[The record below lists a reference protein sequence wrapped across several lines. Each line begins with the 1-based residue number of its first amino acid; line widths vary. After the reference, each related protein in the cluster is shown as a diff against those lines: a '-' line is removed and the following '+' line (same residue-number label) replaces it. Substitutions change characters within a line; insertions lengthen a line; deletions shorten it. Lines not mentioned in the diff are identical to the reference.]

1 MFPQTPSPLS
11 QPPAQGNALTQN
23 LFGTQTV
30 HTREID
36 GHTYKV
42 FLFGSEVA
50 LDHLP
55 WLLKIAAGPVA
66 VALDTFKSAVVDGLK
81 NGGPAPMGTAEA
93 LNVLANAILEAGGA
107 QRAKALCSTTYVTV
121 FYGGK
126 KQEFALS
133 EHFDPCFQ
141 GRYGTLLKV
150 LAFVLEVNYLPFLS
164 AAPSGG
170 LSPLSLLKERFKAAL
185 QPSSPDSTSP
195 NKSGS
200 SSESQAAGA
209 STPTSSSE
217 AGRSTTSS
225 TRMKRS
231 TSKTPR
237 K

>member
-1 MFPQTPSPLS
+1 MFPQTPSPFS
-11 QPPAQGNALTQN
+11 APPASGAALTTN
-23 LFGTQTV
+23 MFGTQTI
-30 HTREID
+30 HTRDID

-42 FLFGSEVA
+42 LLFGSEVA

-93 LNVLANAILEAGGA
+93 FNVLANAILESGGA
-107 QRAKALCSTTYVTV
+107 QRAKALCSTTFVTV
-121 FYGGK
+121 VHGGK
-126 KQEFALS
+126 RQEFALS

-141 GRYGTLLKV
+141 GRYATLLKV
-150 LAFVLEVNYLPFLS
+150 LAFVLEVNYLPFLN

-200 SSESQAAGA
+200 SSASQAAGG
-209 STPTSSSE
+209 STPTSSS
-217 AGRSTTSS
+217 ATGRSTTSP
-225 TRMKRS
+225 TRTKRS
-231 TSKTPR
+231 TSKTRP